1 MNTESP
7 TISSTPLLDAFLKLL
22 EGWASAFSQH
32 RTHQRAIR
40 LALAHVLTPGHRMI
54 SRLITSCGRQE
65 LDWSAAT
72 NSSAE
77 APGPC
82 PISSPRPSPPACAT
96 TPPNPSSISPAT

>member
-40 LALAHVLTPGHRMI
+40 LALAHVLTPAHRMI

-65 LDWSAAT
+65 LDWST
-72 NSSAE
+72 SCSA
-77 APGPC
+77 
-82 PISSPRPSPPACAT
+82 SQ
-96 TPPNPSSISPAT
+96 